1 MNICQTYPIFD
12 LYQPL
17 VDSNNSYTRGKELSN
32 RNEMNK
38 NALVEIIT
46 IGDEILYGQLL
57 DTNTQWLSEALDAA
71 GFKVIRKT
79 SIGDGIRE
87 TLHILAEAEQRADII
102 LITGGLGPT
111 QDDHTKPAMA
121 QYFNSPITTNAQ
133 ALEEL
138 KLFFSRRGVALSPTN
153 AKQADLPEKCQ
164 MISNSLGTAPGMWF
178 EKEGK
183 VFVSMPGVP
192 FEMKEMM
199 TSHVLPKLKE
209 KYPTDVL
216 YHKEI
221 KTAGIGESWL
231 SDKIRDWENS
241 LPNNISLA
249 YLPSLS
255 TVKLRLTAKGD
266 DIATLRNEVEQEIAR
281 ILPIIQP
288 FVYGYDQDTLEQVVG
303 RLLIEQKK
311 TLALAE
317 SCTGGHIS
325 HLITSVP
332 GSSAYFQG
340 SLIPYHND
348 FKAGILGVNAAT
360 LEQHG
365 AVSEAT
371 VIEMANNVRKLF
383 KASFGI
389 ASSGIAGP
397 DGGTAEKPVGT
408 VWLALSDGVQTV
420 TKKLSLGRGRLHN
433 IQSTSTA
440 ALYLLWQSLTR
451 NG

>member
-1 MNICQTYPIFD
+1 MS
-12 LYQPL
+12 YQ
-17 VDSNNSYTRGKELSN
+17 NSS
-32 RNEMNK
+32 EMDK
-38 NALVEIIT
+38 HTFVEIIT

-79 SIGDGIRE
+79 SIGDSISE
-87 TLHILAEAEQRADII
+87 TLGILAESEKRADII

-121 QYFNSPITTNAQ
+121 QYFNSPISTNPQ

-138 KLFFSRRGVALSPTN
+138 RLFFAQRGRELTPTN
-153 AKQADLPEKCQ
+153 AKQAELPDKCQ
-164 MISNSLGTAPGMWF
+164 MISNALGTAPGMWF

-192 FEMKEMM
+192 YEMKEMM
-199 TSHVLPKLKE
+199 EKHVLPKLKE

-231 SDKIRDWENS
+231 SDKIRDWENN
-241 LPNNISLA
+241 LPDHISLA

-255 TVKLRLTAKGD
+255 TVKLRLTAKGK
-266 DIATLRNEVEQEIAR
+266 TLDVLRDQVEQQLALV
-281 ILPIIQP
+281 LPLIEP
-288 FVYGYDQDTLEQVVG
+288 YVYGYDEDTLEQVVG
-303 RLLIEQKK
+303 RLLAEQQK

-340 SLIPYHND
+340 SLIPYHNE
-348 FKAGILGVNAAT
+348 FKSGILGVEAAT
-360 LEQHG
+360 LEKHG

-371 VIEMANNVRKLF
+371 VVEMANHVRKLF
-383 KASFGI
+383 KSSYGM

-397 DGGTAEKPVGT
+397 EGGTEAKPVGT
-408 VWLALSDGVQTV
+408 VWLALADGTQTV
-420 TKKLSLGRGRLHN
+420 TRKLSLGRGRLHN

>member
-1 MNICQTYPIFD
+1 MGITI
-12 LYQPL
+12 
-17 VDSNNSYTRGKELSN
+17 
-32 RNEMNK
+32 NEQS
-38 NALVEIIT
+38 ALVEIIT

-57 DTNTQWLSEALDAA
+57 DTNTQWMSNALDSA

-79 SIGDGIRE
+79 SIGDSKSEI
-87 TLHILAEAEQRADII
+87 LNILAESEKRADII

-111 QDDHTKPAMA
+111 QDDYTKPAMA
-121 QYFNSPITTNAQ
+121 QYFNSPISTNMQ

-138 KLFFSRRGVALSPTN
+138 RLFFSRRNVALSPTN

-164 MISNSLGTAPGMWF
+164 MISNALGTAPGMWF
-178 EKEGK
+178 EKDGK

-199 TSHVLPKLKE
+199 VKYVIPKLKA
-209 KYPTDVL
+209 KFPTSIL

-231 SDKIRDWENS
+231 SDKIQEWENN
-241 LPNNISLA
+241 LPSNIGLA

-255 TVKLRLTAKGD
+255 TVKLRLTAKGKD
-266 DIATLRNEVEQEIAR
+266 LAVLQNQVKQQISLV
-281 ILPIIQP
+281 LPLIQQY
-288 FVYGYDQDTLEQVVG
+288 VYGYDEDTLEQVIG
-303 RLLIEQKK
+303 RLLLEQKK

-332 GSSAYFQG
+332 GSSAYYHG
-340 SLIPYHND
+340 SLIPYHNS
-348 FKAGILGVNAAT
+348 FKTGVLGVKAAT
-360 LEQHG
+360 IEKHG
-365 AVSEAT
+365 AVSEET
-371 VIEMANNVRKLF
+371 VIEMATNVRKLF
-383 KASFGI
+383 SASFGI
-389 ASSGIAGP
+389 ATSGIAGP

-408 VWLALSDGVQTV
+408 VWLALSNGEKTV

>member
-1 MNICQTYPIFD
+1 MNEY
-12 LYQPL
+12 
-17 VDSNNSYTRGKELSN
+17 SAR
-32 RNEMNK
+32 
-38 NALVEIIT
+38 VEIIT

-57 DTNTQWLSEALDAA
+57 DTNTQWMSEMLDAA

-79 SIGDGIRE
+79 SIGDSIPE
-87 TLHILAEAEQRADII
+87 TLNILAESEERADII

-121 QYFNSPITTNAQ
+121 QYFNSPISTNKQ

-138 KLFFSRRGVALSPTN
+138 TLFFSQRGRELTPTN
-153 AKQADLPEKCQ
+153 AKQADLPDKCE
-164 MISNSLGTAPGMWF
+164 MISNALGTAPGMWF
-178 EKEGK
+178 EKDGK

-192 FEMKEMM
+192 FEMKEMI
-199 TSHVLPKLKE
+199 TKHVLPKLKT
-209 KYPTDVL
+209 KFPTSTL

-231 SDKIRDWENS
+231 SDKIRDWENN
-241 LPNNISLA
+241 LPSNIALA

-255 TVKLRLTAKGD
+255 TVKLRLTAEGKD
-266 DIATLRNEVEQEIAR
+266 LPTLRDQVHQQITLV
-281 ILPIIQP
+281 LPIIQQY
-288 FVYGYDQDTLEQVVG
+288 VYGYDEDTLEQAVG
-303 RLLIEQKK
+303 RLLLEQKE

-340 SLIPYHND
+340 SLIPYHNNY
-348 FKAGILGVNAAT
+348 KTGILGVSAAT
-360 LEQHG
+360 IEQHG
-365 AVSEAT
+365 AVSEET
-371 VIEMANNVRKLF
+371 VIEMANNVRSLF
-383 KASFGI
+383 KASYGI

-408 VWLALSDGVQTV
+408 VWLALADGEKTV
-420 TKKLSLGRGRLHN
+420 TKKLSLGRGRLLN

>member
-1 MNICQTYPIFD
+1 MTMD
-12 LYQPL
+12 K
-17 VDSNNSYTRGKELSN
+17 ST
-32 RNEMNK
+32 
-38 NALVEIIT
+38 LVEIIT

-79 SIGDGIRE
+79 SIGDSISA
-87 TLHILAEAEQRADII
+87 TLNILAESEKRADII

-121 QYFNSPITTNAQ
+121 QYFNSPISANKQ

-138 KLFFSRRGVALSPTN
+138 RLFFSKRGRELTPTN
-153 AKQADLPEKCQ
+153 AKQADLPDKCQ
-164 MISNSLGTAPGMWF
+164 MISNALGTAPGMWF
-178 EKEGK
+178 EKDGK

-199 TSHVLPKLKE
+199 VKHVLPQLKE
-209 KYPTDVL
+209 KYPTNVL

-241 LPNNISLA
+241 LPSHISLA

-255 TVKLRLTAKGD
+255 TVKLRLTAKGND
-266 DIATLRNEVEQEIAR
+266 LDTLRNQVKQQIALV
-281 ILPIIQP
+281 LPIIQP
-288 FVYGYDQDTLEQVVG
+288 YVYGYDEDTLEQVVG
-303 RLLIEQKK
+303 RLLIEQGK

-325 HLITSVP
+325 HMITSVA

-340 SLIPYHND
+340 SLIPYHNN
-348 FKAGILGVNAAT
+348 FKSGILGVEAAT
-360 LEQHG
+360 LAQNG

-371 VIEMANNVRKLF
+371 VVEMANNVRKLF
-383 KASFGI
+383 HASYAI

-397 DGGTAEKPVGT
+397 GGGTAEKPVGT
-408 VWLALSDGVQTV
+408 VWIALADGAQTV
-420 TKKLSLGRGRLHN
+420 TKKLSLGRERIHN

-440 ALYLLWQSLTR
+440 ALYLLWQSLTQ

>member
-1 MNICQTYPIFD
+1 MD
-12 LYQPL
+12 
-17 VDSNNSYTRGKELSN
+17 
-32 RNEMNK
+32 K
-38 NALVEIIT
+38 NTLVEIIT

-57 DTNTQWLSEALDAA
+57 DTNTHWMSEALDAA
-71 GFKVIRKT
+71 GFKVLRKT
-79 SIGDGIRE
+79 SIGDSVSE
-87 TLHILAEAEQRADII
+87 TLNILAESEKRADII

-121 QYFNSPITTNAQ
+121 QYFNSPISTNTQ

-138 KLFFSRRGVALSPTN
+138 RFFFSQRGRELTPTN
-153 AKQADLPEKCQ
+153 ARQADLPEKCQ

-199 TSHVLPKLKE
+199 VNHVLPKLKE
-209 KYPTDVL
+209 KYPTSVL

-231 SDKIRDWENS
+231 SDKIRDWENN
-241 LPNNISLA
+241 LPNNIGLA

-255 TVKLRLTAKGD
+255 TVKLRLTAKGKD
-266 DIATLRNEVEQEIAR
+266 QNTLRAQVEQQITKV
-281 ILPIIQP
+281 LPIIQP
-288 FVYGYDQDTLEQVVG
+288 YVYGYDDDTLEQVVG
-303 RLLIEQKK
+303 RLLREQKK

-317 SCTGGHIS
+317 SCTGGHIA
-325 HLITSVP
+325 HLITTVP

-340 SLIPYHND
+340 GLIPYHND
-348 FKAGILGVNAAT
+348 FKTGILGVEAET
-360 LEQHG
+360 LGQYG

-371 VIEMANNVRKLF
+371 VVEMANNVRQLF
-383 KASFGI
+383 KASYGI

-397 DGGTAEKPVGT
+397 EGGTAEKPVGT
-408 VWLALSDGVQTV
+408 VWLALADGAQTV

>member
-1 MNICQTYPIFD
+1 
-12 LYQPL
+12 
-17 VDSNNSYTRGKELSN
+17 
-32 RNEMNK
+32 MNK

-266 DIATLRNEVEQEIAR
+266 DIATLRNEVEQQIAR

-317 SCTGGHIS
+317 SCTGGHVA

-340 SLIPYHND
+340 GLIPYHND

>member
-1 MNICQTYPIFD
+1 MQ
-12 LYQPL
+12 
-17 VDSNNSYTRGKELSN
+17 
-32 RNEMNK
+32 
-38 NALVEIIT
+38 
-46 IGDEILYGQLL
+46 
-57 DTNTQWLSEALDAA
+57 
-71 GFKVIRKT
+71 
-79 SIGDGIRE
+79 
-87 TLHILAEAEQRADII
+87 
-102 LITGGLGPT
+102 
-111 QDDHTKPAMA
+111 
-121 QYFNSPITTNAQ
+121 
-133 ALEEL
+133 
-138 KLFFSRRGVALSPTN
+138 
-153 AKQADLPEKCQ
+153 
-164 MISNSLGTAPGMWF
+164 
-178 EKEGK
+178 
-183 VFVSMPGVP
+183 
-192 FEMKEMM
+192 
-199 TSHVLPKLKE
+199 
-209 KYPTDVL
+209 
-216 YHKEI
+216 
-221 KTAGIGESWL
+221 
-231 SDKIRDWENS
+231 
-241 LPNNISLA
+241 
-249 YLPSLS
+249 
-255 TVKLRLTAKGD
+255 
-266 DIATLRNEVEQEIAR
+266 TLRDEVEQQISLV
-281 ILPIIQP
+281 LPLVAP
-288 FVYGYDQDTLEQVVG
+288 YVYGYNEDTLEQVVG

>member
-1 MNICQTYPIFD
+1 
-12 LYQPL
+12 
-17 VDSNNSYTRGKELSN
+17 
-32 RNEMNK
+32 MNK

-266 DIATLRNEVEQEIAR
+266 DIATLRNEVEQQIAR